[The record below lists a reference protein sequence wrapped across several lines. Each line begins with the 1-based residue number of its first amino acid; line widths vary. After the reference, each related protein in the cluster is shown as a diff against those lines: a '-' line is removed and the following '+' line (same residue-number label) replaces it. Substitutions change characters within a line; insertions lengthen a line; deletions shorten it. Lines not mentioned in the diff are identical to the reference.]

1 MDSRPKAAS
10 LYAICKKLLLF
21 ILVYIFILACH
32 FPSLVEA
39 APKKMG
45 MVYERFS
52 RAIIKL
58 KHDERVHLMG
68 SDEIKINVIPD
79 GTAFLLSDK
88 NDLFVVSARHVVEK
102 DYDLYANVKAE
113 HIETG
118 VIKTFVLKLPRH
130 GWVYHPDQGN
140 ENTHYVDVA
149 VMKIDLLPGHE
160 LFTFQHRSQWE
171 NTVDFTYHKQRTPL
185 PVLICGFSGDKG
197 FRLSEAR
204 PLSRLGI
211 VPAFK
216 DNSKSFK
223 ISNGK
228 FVENKAFL
236 IDAEISGGNSG
247 SPVFQPDPPLFF
259 RNDMRIIGLVIGTDE
274 SMGLAIVEPA
284 SRIGETID
292 LAGKRSTKDHT
303 FWFSLPR

>member
-21 ILVYIFILACH
+21 ILIYIFVLACH

-39 APKKMG
+39 APKKIG
-45 MVYERFS
+45 LVYERFS

-58 KHDERVHLMG
+58 KHNERIHLKG
-68 SDEIKINVIPD
+68 SDKIKVNVIPD
-79 GTAFLLSDK
+79 GTAFLLYSR

-102 DYDLYANVKAE
+102 GYDLHANVQAKDSK
-113 HIETG
+113 TG
-118 VIKTFVLKLPRH
+118 VTKDFLLKLPRH
-130 GWVYHPDQGN
+130 SWVYHPDHGN
-140 ENTHYVDVA
+140 EDTHYVDVA
-149 VMKIDLLPGHE
+149 VMKINLLPGHE
-160 LFTFQHRSQWE
+160 LFSFQYSPQWE
-171 NTVDFTYHKQRTPL
+171 NTVDFSSREQRTPI
-185 PVLICGFSGDKG
+185 PVLICGFSGNTG

-211 VPAFK
+211 MPAFN

-228 FVENKAFL
+228 FVESKAFL
-236 IDAEISGGNSG
+236 IDAEISEGNSG
-247 SPVFQPDPPLFF
+247 SPVFQPDPPLLF
-259 RNDMRIIGLVIGTDE
+259 RNDMRIIGLVIGTDK

-284 SRIGETID
+284 SRIGETLD
-292 LAGKRSTKDHT
+292 LARKRSTKDHT